1 MNLILIPAR
10 GGSKRIPKKN
20 IKLFKGKPIIEWS
33 IKQAL
38 HANTF
43 NKVVVSTDDEEIT
56 KISKLAGAEVPF
68 VRPKE
73 LSDDFS
79 TTSEVVKHAIKW
91 FENEGIIF
99 ENVCC
104 LYPTAPFV
112 KASFLSSALEELENC
127 NKDVFVISATS
138 YSFPIQ
144 RSFYLDENGFSKMF
158 DKNLAE
164 SRSQD
169 LKKAYHDAG
178 QFYVASS
185 KTWLSKKNI
194 LEGCKPFLLP
204 RMLVQDIDTLEDW
217 NNAEIIFDVI
227 EEQSKKK

>member
-10 GGSKRIPKKN
+10 GGSKRIPRKN

-38 HANTF
+38 YADNF
-43 NKVVVSTDDEEIT
+43 NKVVVSTDDEEIA

-79 TTSEVVKHAIKW
+79 TTSEVVKHAINW
-91 FENEGIIF
+91 FKDEGIIF
-99 ENVCC
+99 KNVCC

-112 KASFLSSALEELENC
+112 KASFLSRALKELENC
-127 NKDVFVISATS
+127 DKEVFVISATS
-138 YSFPIQ
+138 YPFPIQ
-144 RSFYLDENGFSKMF
+144 RSFYLDENGLSRMF
-158 DKNLAE
+158 DKNLFE

-178 QFYVASS
+178 QFYLAST
-185 KTWLSKKNI
+185 KTWLSKNNI

-204 RMLVQDIDTLEDW
+204 RIFVQDIDTLEDW
-217 NNAEIIFDVI
+217 HNAEIIFDVI
-227 EEQSKKK
+227 KKQSKKN